1 MLLRVQDNGF
11 LQEFS
16 TAKLS
21 EKCTIS
27 RLKTA
32 ITSIFSSTVSVPV
45 EPVPRLSLYC
55 TTWYHPEAG
64 TAPPALLGARTGR
77 NPDIDEKC
85 VMLWKIFIVIINSK
99 SLTRS
104 SPDETLTGLH
114 RVTAFHSR
122 TFNYNRYSR
131 RNAKYLKDIVENPC
145 EKSWIFKSDK
155 LGE

>member
-11 LQEFS
+11 LQECTFS

-64 TAPPALLGARTGR
+64 TAPPAPVRTSTVLLGARTGR
-77 NPDIDEKC
+77 NPGC
-85 VMLWKIFIVIINSK
+85 N
-99 SLTRS
+99 
-104 SPDETLTGLH
+104 TLLAGFSAPL
-114 RVTAFHSR
+114 
-122 TFNYNRYSR
+122 
-131 RNAKYLKDIVENPC
+131 
-145 EKSWIFKSDK
+145 
-155 LGE
+155 